1 MYHDPK
7 VLILDEATSALDNI
21 TQKLIINNLKSM
33 KTGITIIM
41 ITHRLSTVRECD
53 SIILLNKGEIKGQ
66 GTFEELVNS
75 NDDFKAQSG
84 EL

>member
-53 SIILLNKGEIKGQ
+53 SIILLDKGEIKGQ

-75 NDDFKAQSG
+75 NDDFKAQSD

>member
-1 MYHDPK
+1 MIQSF
-7 VLILDEATSALDNI
+7 LLD
-21 TQKLIINNLKSM
+21 
-33 KTGITIIM
+33 
-41 ITHRLSTVRECD
+41 
-53 SIILLNKGEIKGQ
+53 KGEITGQ

>member
-1 MYHDPK
+1 
-7 VLILDEATSALDNI
+7 
-21 TQKLIINNLKSM
+21 M

-53 SIILLNKGEIKGQ
+53 SIILLDKGEIKGQ